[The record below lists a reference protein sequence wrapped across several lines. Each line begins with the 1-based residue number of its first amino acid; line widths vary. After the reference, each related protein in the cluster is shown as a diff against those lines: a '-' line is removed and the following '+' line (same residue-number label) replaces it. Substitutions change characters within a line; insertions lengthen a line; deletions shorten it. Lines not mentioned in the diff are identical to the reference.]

1 MEILHK
7 AFPKK
12 WGQYNN
18 NNKTKKKHMDTKN
31 EDQHN
36 KACKMLLGKLAQV
49 RNHLNIPKGPF
60 QEKGSESKLP
70 KQHF

>member
-1 MEILHK
+1 MEILYK
-7 AFPKK
+7 SFPKK

-18 NNKTKKKHMDTKN
+18 NKAKKKHMNTKK

-36 KACKMLLGKLAQV
+36 KSCKVLLGKLAQV

-60 QEKGSESKLP
+60 QEIGFESKLP